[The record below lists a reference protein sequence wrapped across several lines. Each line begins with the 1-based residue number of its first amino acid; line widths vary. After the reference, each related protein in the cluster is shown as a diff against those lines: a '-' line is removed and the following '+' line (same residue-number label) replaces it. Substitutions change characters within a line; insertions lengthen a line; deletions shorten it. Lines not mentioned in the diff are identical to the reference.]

1 MASSYSSSM
10 LASCSNGLNVYQ
22 YINSELK
29 EIVRSNDSNDPND
42 KVNGLSWNHTNQV
55 IAIGGTGRKVRLI
68 QSSNGALLSTIPFTD
83 VSNNEYMDKEI
94 GAISFSTNSR
104 YLATGSGSILSIWD
118 LKKRAVKSQF
128 TLHKGNIRSLQFFPE
143 GEIVSGDI
151 TGSIRIWDVKNE
163 TSSEEMNYIGTNS
176 LKVPL
181 RCLELSPIVANK
193 LAAGYEDGSI
203 VVWDATTFKNIRHQ
217 IVHKGIV
224 MDLSYSPKNPRLVAT
239 AGFDGRLSLVD
250 TAAKTINDPSAF
262 IDIGDRLTSVSFN
275 EDAIHC
281 AIGTNSGNILIYD
294 WRNVRKPV
302 CKVEAHNPYPVRAI
316 QFQLPLKPI
325 TESKAMS
332 AESSVNSITNDKVHT
347 TSIKPN
353 VQSMLPNPISIST
366 APPIPPES
374 TTRLSSSS
382 SSMENNKVRMST
394 ESNITNVSLST
405 LSIDSDLQNLNMK
418 SDNILNRN
426 MKTSVVGSSSTL
438 ATNTKRI
445 DIGEELKSDNKE
457 EEISKIFETEDK
469 RNKSIG
475 YFSPNNNRTI
485 NVSEGGDEFD
495 SLRKSVKAVTSQE
508 MQGIF

>member
-1 MASSYSSSM
+1 M

-128 TLHKGNIRSLQFFPE
+128 TLHKGNINSLQFFPD

-151 TGSIRIWDVKNE
+151 TGSIRIWDIKNE
-163 TSSEEMNYIGTNS
+163 TSSEEMNYIGNNS

-193 LAAGYEDGSI
+193 LAAGYDDGSI

-224 MDLSYSPKNPRLVAT
+224 MDFLLSQK
-239 AGFDGRLSLVD
+239 
-250 TAAKTINDPSAF
+250 
-262 IDIGDRLTSVSFN
+262 
-275 EDAIHC
+275 
-281 AIGTNSGNILIYD
+281 
-294 WRNVRKPV
+294 
-302 CKVEAHNPYPVRAI
+302 
-316 QFQLPLKPI
+316 
-325 TESKAMS
+325 
-332 AESSVNSITNDKVHT
+332 
-347 TSIKPN
+347 
-353 VQSMLPNPISIST
+353 
-366 APPIPPES
+366 
-374 TTRLSSSS
+374 
-382 SSMENNKVRMST
+382 
-394 ESNITNVSLST
+394 
-405 LSIDSDLQNLNMK
+405 
-418 SDNILNRN
+418 
-426 MKTSVVGSSSTL
+426 
-438 ATNTKRI
+438 
-445 DIGEELKSDNKE
+445 
-457 EEISKIFETEDK
+457 SKI
-469 RNKSIG
+469 SC
-475 YFSPNNNRTI
+475 YSW
-485 NVSEGGDEFD
+485 
-495 SLRKSVKAVTSQE
+495 L
-508 MQGIF
+508 